1 MTLGTGERERAHKAI
16 IPIVERD
23 ECNKPWIMNG
33 SVKKNTMFCAGHL
46 VGGIDACKGDS
57 GGPAIALH
65 NGRYVLNPFPDVIFF
80 RFYQYGIVSWGIGCA
95 NINKLGVYTNVTHY
109 TGQVSTNRPHFEMFT
124 YKLGICGRTLVGSVR
139 GSLI

>member
-16 IPIVERD
+16 VPIVERD
-23 ECNKPWIMNG
+23 ECNKPWIMND
-33 SVKKNTMFCAGHL
+33 SVKENTMFCAGHL
-46 VGGIDACKGDS
+46 IGGIDACKGDS

-65 NGRYVLNPFPDVIFF
+65 NGRFVVQWTASKILKINLKIKQNF

-109 TGQVSTNRPHFEMFT
+109 AGQVSTKRSPF
-124 YKLGICGRTLVGSVR
+124 
-139 GSLI
+139 